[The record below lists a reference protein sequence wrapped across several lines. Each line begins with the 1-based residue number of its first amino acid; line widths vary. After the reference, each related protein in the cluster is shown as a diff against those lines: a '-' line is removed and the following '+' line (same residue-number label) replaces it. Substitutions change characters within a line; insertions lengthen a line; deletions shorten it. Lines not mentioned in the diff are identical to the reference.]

1 MEALI
6 EECVNQRVWAVVGAS
21 PAASKYGHKIFRTLR
36 AAGYVVYGVN
46 PKNGEIDGQKLYRTL
61 ADLPE
66 KPGVVDIVVPPK
78 ITEKV
83 VRECAQLGLKR
94 VWMQPGA
101 ESEEAIQFC
110 HDHEIKV
117 VHDVCA
123 MIQKRE
129 W

>member
-83 VRECAQLGLKR
+83 VRECAELGLKR

-110 HDHEIKV
+110 RDHEIKV